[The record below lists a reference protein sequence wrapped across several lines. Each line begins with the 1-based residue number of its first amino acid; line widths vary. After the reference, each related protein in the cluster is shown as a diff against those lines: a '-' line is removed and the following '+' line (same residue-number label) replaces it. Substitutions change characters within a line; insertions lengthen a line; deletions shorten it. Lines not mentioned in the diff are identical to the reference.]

1 MVDLS
6 FAALA
11 VSLIIKK
18 GKKKGLPPLKIII
31 KKNRVALELAKR
43 TIIVSFATHRHLLS
57 VGVA

>member
-31 KKNRVALELAKR
+31 KKK
-43 TIIVSFATHRHLLS
+43 
-57 VGVA
+57 

>member
-18 GKKKGLPPLKIII
+18 GKKKGLPPLK
-31 KKNRVALELAKR
+31 KKKKKIEWPW
-43 TIIVSFATHRHLLS
+43 S
-57 VGVA
+57 